1 MPRIVKLEQARDG
14 KHKWIAHFDN
24 GKKTRFGAS
33 GMEDYTMHHDEERR
47 KRYLARHAKDLKTND
62 PTRAGFLS
70 YYVLWGSSTSLEQNV
85 RDYNRRFGSS

>member
-33 GMEDYTMHHDEERR
+33 GMDDFTLTKDEEQK
-47 KRYLARHAKDLKTND
+47 KRYITRHAKDLKTND

-70 YYVLWGSSTSLEQNV
+70 MFVLWNKPTIEESV
-85 RDYNRRFGSS
+85 RDFNRRFGSS